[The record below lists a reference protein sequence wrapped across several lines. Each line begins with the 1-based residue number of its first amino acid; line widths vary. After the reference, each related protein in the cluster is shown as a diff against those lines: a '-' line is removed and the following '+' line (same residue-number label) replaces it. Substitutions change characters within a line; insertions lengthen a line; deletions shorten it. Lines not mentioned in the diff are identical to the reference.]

1 MPNHVIKRLI
11 DNSPPLIIFFPVI
24 CFGIIAGNLLP
35 FIQPCILWAL
45 FLIVF
50 SAFCFVKI
58 WMDTPCKCNVYGLS
72 PLNKIYLIFYNKY
85 GGLPAQSN
93 NESLLKTSLY
103 GDFHINTRDGT
114 VITATNESSLKT
126 RCYGDFH
133 IKLFTNRYTISL
145 LFFFFGFYAIQS
157 LIFPSFPQNHI
168 SRYVDQ
174 GKYEIQGMVSSLP
187 RKFHR
192 KTRFNFQV
200 YKLKGKDGAL
210 YSVKGGIQVSV
221 YSPVSKFMYGDR
233 LKFISEIK
241 GLRNFSN
248 PGGFDYVRYMNLKK
262 MWGSCNVNGYN
273 VKYMLDSRDS
283 DNFRDILDSRAT
295 SFQVL
300 AVCWINGFRERF
312 EKLIFTTLNDPD
324 AAAVLSALVTGKRAK
339 ISDSLKEGF
348 SRSGA
353 SHILAISGT
362 HLSIISVISFFV
374 FNKFLSLFRPMLIR
388 GWSMK
393 GAAFLTLFPL
403 MSYAFLSG
411 FSPSTRRAVIMI
423 VIFMTAYVIDRESD
437 GFNSLAAAGLVILLF
452 DPAAVFSVSF
462 QLSFLAVFFILMGI
476 KLIQKYQIH
485 VKKNL
490 FTRLTGF
497 LFISICA
504 ITGTQPIVMHYFY
517 IFTFCGILT
526 NLIVIPFIGFGALP
540 LGIFAFF
547 LEPFFPDIS
556 ILLIKTGGF
565 ILTPCI
571 FTVMYISKMPYSWVE
586 CFKPDIFEIS
596 FYYIVFCVIFCLVY
610 QFKKKHIK
618 PALIAI
624 GSLLAV
630 LLIHEAMLVKSR
642 FFNKKICCTALDVG
656 QGSSTLIEMP
666 RGVNFLVDGGG
677 FSYFGNFD
685 TGEHI
690 VAPVLRK
697 KRIYTLDFIILT
709 HPEADHINGLV
720 YILNHFKVKRIIK
733 NCDAR
738 DTFAY
743 MDFMNA
749 AMENGAKIDL
759 VSKIN
764 KNINS
769 DGWEIQFFHPLQPCS
784 SDNLDH
790 TKGYNNNSVV
800 FRLEFNRF
808 SILFAGDIMADAES
822 KLAESVGNAL
832 CSNVL
837 IVPHHGSST
846 SSTTAFLDLVR
857 PETALISCGW
867 RNRFRFPHKEVTESL
882 NKRGVD
888 IYRTDLNGAITV
900 CSGGSGYEVSTW
912 RGD

>member
-11 DNSPPLIIFFPVI
+11 DNSPPLVTFFPVI

-35 FIQPCILWAL
+35 FIQPCILWLL

-58 WMDTPCKCNVYGLS
+58 RTDMPCKCNIYGLS
-72 PLNKIYLIFYNKY
+72 PLNKIYLIFYNKH

-93 NESLLKTSLY
+93 NESLLETSFC
-103 GDFHINTRDGT
+103 GDFHIR
-114 VITATNESSLKT
+114 
-126 RCYGDFH
+126 
-133 IKLFTNRYTISL
+133 LFINRYTISL
-145 LFFFFGFYAIQS
+145 FFFFFGFCAIQS
-157 LIFPSFPQNHI
+157 LIFPSFPKNHI
-168 SRYVDQ
+168 SRYIDQ

-187 RKFHR
+187 RGFHK
-192 KTRFNFQV
+192 KTRFDFQV
-200 YKLKGKDGAL
+200 YKLKEKDGAL
-210 YSVKGGIQVSV
+210 YSVKGGIQVNV
-221 YSPVSKFMYGDR
+221 YTPVSKFRYGDR
-233 LKFISEIK
+233 LKFRSAIK

-273 VKYMLDSRDS
+273 VKYV
-283 DNFRDILDSRAT
+283 LDSRAT
-295 SFQVL
+295 SFQVS

-312 EKLIFTTLNDPD
+312 EKLIFTTLDDPD

-403 MSYAFLSG
+403 MGYALLSG

-452 DPAAVFSVSF
+452 DPAALFSISF
-462 QLSFLAVFFILMGI
+462 QLSFVAVFFILMGI

-490 FTRLTGF
+490 VTRLAGF

-504 ITGTQPIVMHYFY
+504 ITGTQPIVMHYFH

-526 NLIVIPFIGFGALP
+526 NLIVIPLVGFGALS

-547 LEPFFPDIS
+547 LEPFFPGIS
-556 ILLIKTGGF
+556 ILLIKTAGF

-571 FTVMYISKMPYSWVE
+571 FMVMYISKMPYSWVE
-586 CFKPDIFEIS
+586 CFKPDILEIS
-596 FYYIVFCVIFCLVY
+596 FYYIVFCVIFCFVS
-610 QFKKKHIK
+610 QFEKKHIK
-618 PALIAI
+618 PALITI

-630 LLIHEAMLVKSR
+630 MLIHEAMLVKSR

-666 RGVNFLVDGGG
+666 RGINFLVDGGG

-697 KRIYTLDFIILT
+697 KRIYTLDCVILT

-738 DTFAY
+738 NTFAY
-743 MDFMNA
+743 IDFVNA
-749 AMENGAKIDL
+749 AMENGVKIDL
-759 VSKIN
+759 VNKIN
-764 KNINS
+764 KKINS
-769 DGWEIQFFHPLQPCS
+769 DGWEIQFLHPLTQCS
-784 SDNLDH
+784 ENNFDDI
-790 TKGYNNNSVV
+790 KDYNNNSVV
-800 FRLEFNRF
+800 FKLTFNRF
-808 SILFAGDIMADAES
+808 SILFTGDIMADAES
-822 KLAESVGNAL
+822 KLAASVGNAL
-832 CSNVL
+832 CSNLL

-857 PETALISCGW
+857 PETAFISCGW
-867 RNRFRFPHKEVTESL
+867 RNRFGFPHKEVTESL